1 MKSWHV
7 ALVFVLATG
16 YVTGSLAAK
25 RTHPNKST
33 LFERL
38 KGAGV
43 AYLGSCGETYTCSDD
58 AIVICGPGGRPYEDK
73 SGKCECVADDACT
86 RRKH

>member
-1 MKSWHV
+1 MKCWHV
-7 ALVFVLATG
+7 ALVFILAAGYATG
-16 YVTGSLAAK
+16 SPAAK
-25 RTHPNKST
+25 RTHPNKGT

-58 AIVICGPGGRPYEDK
+58 AVVICGPGGRSYEDN
-73 SGKCECVADDACT
+73 S
-86 RRKH
+86 

>member
-1 MKSWHV
+1 MKIRSV
-7 ALVFVLATG
+7 ALIFVLATG
-16 YVTGSLAAK
+16 YATDSTAAK
-25 RTHPNKST
+25 RTQPNKST

-38 KGAGV
+38 KEVGV
-43 AYLGSCGETYTCSDD
+43 EYIGPCGETYTCSDD

-73 SGKCECVADDACT
+73 TGKCECVADDACT